1 MQRLGNASM
10 ANILPS
16 LGQSR
21 RHHRFNP
28 RHFALGHLHQN
39 LALPNQLTL
48 SSAETSNLVEFLKD
62 HEFFESLIKREAEWK
77 LKSPKIMFDAV
88 KEIENI
94 FKVDS

>member
-1 MQRLGNASM
+1 M
-10 ANILPS
+10 
-16 LGQSR
+16 
-21 RHHRFNP
+21 
-28 RHFALGHLHQN
+28 
-39 LALPNQLTL
+39 
-48 SSAETSNLVEFLKD
+48 VEFLKD